1 MIGEDHRVSARLLF
15 TCRPLAGHYEPL
27 VALAAGA
34 REAGHVVAFATGE
47 PYDERARCDGFDAF
61 RVGPSESFRDE
72 WAPRFRGF
80 ERLGGDEQ
88 RRFFLTEIFANLE
101 LQPRAAELE
110 AVVDEWAPQLVVHEV
125 AELAAPL
132 ISSARGIPYVDVSYG
147 RLIPRLLLRAA
158 GEAAAPHW
166 RARGLEPHPV
176 AGLFA
181 YLYVDTCPPSLQSSE
196 IASLP
201 AVHALRPAAA
211 EMIATARPDWL
222 DQLDGLPI
230 VYVTMGTVWNRD
242 IDLFAR
248 IVAAL
253 GDEPIALVVTV
264 GQRNDPAV
272 LGPQPDNVVVRRYIP
287 QAEVLPHC
295 QAVVTHGG
303 SGTTLG
309 ALAHGLPLLVVPQ
322 GADQYANADA
332 VVATGAGR
340 RLGRDETTVTAIRDS
355 VRSLLDDPEYRRAA
369 AARSDRDPGHAN
381 HRPSDQQDRN
391 APATP
396 IRSMTGILDLAL
408 LDNVTRRA
416 GIMFTY
422 PGYRLANRVAP
433 TRARSDAVRLGTM

>member
-1 MIGEDHRVSARLLF
+1 MVWAVIGEDRRVSHSRMLF

-27 VALAAGA
+27 VPLATAAG
-34 REAGHVVAFATGE
+34 EAGHVVAFATGE
-47 PYDERARCDGFDAF
+47 PYDERARRAGFGAF
-61 RVGPSESFRDE
+61 RVGPSERFRDE
-72 WAPRFRGF
+72 WAPRFPGF

-110 AVVDEWAPQLVVHEV
+110 AVVDQWAPKVVVHEV

-132 ISSARGIPYVDVSYG
+132 ISSARGIPYVDISYG
-147 RLIPRLLLRAA
+147 RLIPRFLLRAA

-181 YLYVDTCPPSLQSSE
+181 YLYVDTCPPSVQNSE

-211 EMIATARPDWL
+211 EMISTTRPEWL

-242 IDLFAR
+242 VDLFAR
-248 IVAAL
+248 VVAAL
-253 GDEPIALVVTV
+253 CDEPIALVVTL

-272 LGPQPDNVVVRRYIP
+272 LGPQPNNVVVRRYI

-309 ALAHGLPLLVVPQ
+309 ALAHGLPLLVVPR

-332 VVATGAGR
+332 VAAAGAGR
-340 RLGRDETTVTAIRDS
+340 RLGRDETTVAAIRDS
-355 VRSLLDDPEYRRAA
+355 VRSLLDDP
-369 AARSDRDPGHAN
+369 
-381 HRPSDQQDRN
+381 
-391 APATP
+391 
-396 IRSMTGILDLAL
+396 
-408 LDNVTRRA
+408 
-416 GIMFTY
+416 
-422 PGYRLANRVAP
+422 GYRQAAGHVQDEIRAMP
-433 TRARSDAVRLGTM
+433 TAQQTITKSEGLLSQSSDP